1 MNIHTAERSKNSTGS
16 AVANKVTQKGLA
28 ESSVLQEAPVQT
40 EVSHIDVNASPRV
53 AQLKAYQ
60 EMANASPAL
69 SRLNDLQT
77 IANKSAGQTVQAK
90 SAPDRKK
97 ENNTGLPD
105 DLKSG
110 IENLSGYSMD
120 TVKVHYNS
128 PKPAQLQAHA
138 YAQGTDIHLA
148 SGQERHLPHEAWHVV
163 QQKQGRVKAT
173 MQMKGEVNINDD
185 TSLEQEADV
194 MGNKAIQ
201 FKAELP
207 GSTIE
212 STHGNTNVV
221 QRLALKYG
229 NGSPIPADAKKI
241 ADAQNI
247 ERGAEIGVQDI
258 PGAISEDVFTAMAN
272 REKVYIVAH
281 GRAPI
286 GNEPAVLQEGGAGVV
301 LSGSD
306 VAGII
311 NTIKTGLE
319 GKGKVIG
326 EVKIEACM
334 SSLSRKT
341 ERGFFGEALV
351 SAKPSLLSDV
361 QASLLSTYKVNNV
374 TVQGNPG
381 FSTGNEFEEGGVGNL
396 SPENTE
402 LGLLG
407 SILEILYD
415 VKKEDWSNP
424 KNTALKKDGLNI
436 VKKYGTQLAN
446 FDKTPSVGELIKG
459 TSADLFNTYLNG
471 KAQSDE
477 LKGDI
482 NSLVSVLNGY
492 IRKNPK

>member
-1 MNIHTAERSKNSTGS
+1 MNIHTAERSKNTGS
-16 AVANKVTQKGLA
+16 AVANQVTQKRQA
-28 ESSVLQEAPVQT
+28 DSSALQETQVQT
-40 EVSHIDVNASPRV
+40 EVSRVDVNASPRV
-53 AQLKAYQ
+53 AQLRAYQ

-90 SAPDRKK
+90 TKPDRKK

-120 TVKVHYNS
+120 AVKVHYNS

-148 SGQERHLPHEAWHVV
+148 TGQERHLPHEAWHVV
-163 QQKQGRVKAT
+163 QQRQGRVKAT
-173 MQMKGEVNINDD
+173 MQMRGELNINDD
-185 TSLEQEADV
+185 ISLEHEADV
-194 MGNKAIQ
+194 MGNKALQ
-201 FKAELP
+201 FKASSK
-207 GSTIE
+207 GSNIE
-212 STHGNTNVV
+212 STHVNTSVV

-247 ERGAEIGVQDI
+247 ERGAAIEVQDI

-286 GNEPAVLQEGGAGVV
+286 GNEPAVLQEGGDGVV
-301 LSGSD
+301 LSGGE
-306 VAGII
+306 VAKII
-311 NTIKTGLE
+311 NNIKTGLE
-319 GKGKVIG
+319 AKEKVIG

-341 ERGFFGEALV
+341 ERGLFGETFV
-351 SAKPSLLSDV
+351 TAKPSLLSDI
-361 QASLLSTYKVNNV
+361 QSSLLTTYKVNNV

-415 VKKEDWSNP
+415 AKKEDWSNP

-459 TSADLFNTYLNG
+459 TSASLFNNYLNG

-477 LKGDI
+477 LKGEI

>member
-1 MNIHTAERSKNSTGS
+1 MNIHAAERGKNSTGS
-16 AVANKVTQKGLA
+16 AAANQVTQTVSA
-28 ESSVLQEAPVQT
+28 DTSVVQEKYPDRFRSAGPG
-40 EVSHIDVNASPRV
+40 IDVNAGPMAV
-53 AQLKAYQ
+53 QLKAYQ
-60 EMANASPAL
+60 DMVNASPG
-69 SRLNDLQT
+69 LNHFNNLKT
-77 IANKSAGQTVQAK
+77 ISNKSPVQTKPESMPQ
-90 SAPDRKK
+90 K

-105 DLKSG
+105 NLKSG
-110 IENLSGYSMD
+110 IENLSGYAMD
-120 TVKVHYNS
+120 EVKVHYNS

-163 QQKQGRVKAT
+163 QQKQGRVKPT
-173 MQMKGEVNINDD
+173 LQMKGELSINDD
-185 TSLEQEADV
+185 TALENEADV
-194 MGNKAIQ
+194 MGNKALQ
-201 FKAELP
+201 FKSERE
-207 GSTIE
+207 GSNIE
-212 STHGNTNVV
+212 SAHLNTKVV

-241 ADAQNI
+241 ADAQNV
-247 ERGAEIGVQDI
+247 ERGVEIAVQDI

-272 REKVYIVAH
+272 REKIYIVAH

-286 GNEPAVLQEGGAGVV
+286 GNEPAVLQEGGPGVV

-306 VAGII
+306 VARII
-311 NTIKTGLE
+311 NDIKTGL
-319 GKGKVIG
+319 GAKGKTIG

-341 ERGFFGEALV
+341 ERGFFGETFV
-351 SAKPSLLSDV
+351 SAKPSLLSDI
-361 QASLLSTYKVNNV
+361 QASLLSTYKVNDV

-381 FSTGNEFEEGGVGNL
+381 FSTGTDVEEGGVQNL

-415 VKKEDWSNP
+415 VKKENWSDA

-446 FDKTPSVGELIKG
+446 FDKTPSVSELIKG

-471 KAQSDE
+471 RDQSEE

-492 IRKNPK
+492 IRKKPK

>member
-1 MNIHTAERSKNSTGS
+1 MNIHTAEKGKNSTGS
-16 AVANKVTQKGLA
+16 AVANQVTQKGLPD
-28 ESSVLQEAPVQT
+28 SSVLQENPAQV
-40 EVSHIDVNASPRV
+40 EGSRIDVNTSPRV
-53 AQLKAYQ
+53 SQLRAYQ
-60 EMANASPAL
+60 EMANASPGIG
-69 SRLNDLQT
+69 RLNDFQT
-77 IANKSAGQTVQAK
+77 IADRSTGQTIQAK
-90 SAPDRKK
+90 SEPDLKK
-97 ENNTGLPD
+97 ENKTGLPD

-120 TVKVHYNS
+120 TIKVHYNS

-138 YAQGTDIHLA
+138 FAQGTDIHLA

-185 TSLEQEADV
+185 ISLEHEADV
-194 MGNKAIQ
+194 MGNKAMQ
-201 FKAELP
+201 FKAESQ
-207 GSTIE
+207 GSNIE
-212 STHGNTNVV
+212 SSHVNSSVV

-258 PGAISEDVFTAMAN
+258 PGAIPDDVFTKMGN

-286 GNEPAVLQEGGAGVV
+286 GNEPAVLQEGGDGVV
-301 LSGSD
+301 LTGSD

-311 NTIKTGLE
+311 NTIKTGLATKE
-319 GKGKVIG
+319 KVIG

-341 ERGFFGEALV
+341 ERGFFGETFV
-351 SAKPSLLSDV
+351 SAKPSLLSDI
-361 QASLLSTYKVNNV
+361 QASLLSTYNVNNV
-374 TVQGNPG
+374 NVQGNPG

-415 VKKEDWSNP
+415 AKKEDWSNP
-424 KNTALKKDGLNI
+424 KNTALKNDGLNI

-446 FDKTPSVGELIKG
+446 FDKTPTVGELIKG